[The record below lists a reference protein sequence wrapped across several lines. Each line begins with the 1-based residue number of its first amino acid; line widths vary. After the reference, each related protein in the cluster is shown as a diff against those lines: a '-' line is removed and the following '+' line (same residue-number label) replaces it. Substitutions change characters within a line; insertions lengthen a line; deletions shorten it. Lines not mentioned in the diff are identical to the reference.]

1 MDFLISTCIFAVI
14 LVLSLVVLSTG
25 RRGGDK
31 TRVEEMLAR
40 VTADS
45 EEAFAGELLRLDPRR
60 RGGGKRSIFGALYAL
75 KPFARLEQMMWQAG
89 IYLHV
94 SEILLLTVV
103 LAGVGYGAADL
114 ALGDAILA
122 AGAGGAAAALPPH
135 VNNRQHGRRL
145 RAFSRQLPA
154 ALDLMKSSLEAG
166 HTLLRGLQVLVRE
179 FSDPLRSEF
188 RLMLEQTRLGMA
200 LPRAFE
206 DLLRR
211 VPEDDLRLLV
221 VAIKV
226 QSEVGSS
233 LAQIIGRLSEIVR
246 TRQQLQGQIHAM
258 TSQGRMSGMIV
269 GLLPI
274 FVLAAFSLVQ
284 PGYTDILF
292 HDPMGIKVV
301 KAAIGLDAMAFFTIR
316 RILNVEY

>member
-1 MDFLISTCIFAVI
+1 MDFVISSCIFAVV
-14 LVLSLVVLSTG
+14 LVAALVVFSSG
-25 RRGGDK
+25 RRGGDN
-31 TRVEEMLAR
+31 TRVREMLAR

-45 EEAFAGELLRLDPRR
+45 EEDRAGGLVRIDPRR
-60 RGGGKRSIFGALYAL
+60 RGGSRSWFAAFYAL

-94 SEILLLTVV
+94 SEMLLLMVV
-103 LAGVGYGAADL
+103 LAAVGYGAAYL
-114 ALGDAILA
+114 ALGDVLLA
-122 AGAGGAAAALPPH
+122 AGAGTGATVVPIIY
-135 VNNRQHGRRL
+135 VRWQRSRRL

-166 HTLLRGLQVLVRE
+166 HTLLRGLQVLVQE
-179 FSDPLRSEF
+179 FPDPLQSEF
-188 RLMLEQTRLGMA
+188 RLVLEQTRLGMA

-292 HDPMGIKVV
+292 HDPTGIKVV
-301 KAAIGLDAMAFFTIR
+301 KAAIGLDALAFFTIR

>member
-1 MDFLISTCIFAVI
+1 MDFVISSCIFAVV
-14 LVLSLVVLSTG
+14 LVAALVVFSSG
-25 RRGGDK
+25 RRGGDN
-31 TRVEEMLAR
+31 TRVREMLAR

-45 EEAFAGELLRLDPRR
+45 EEDRAGGLVRIDPRR
-60 RGGGKRSIFGALYAL
+60 RGGSRSWFAALYAL

-94 SEILLLTVV
+94 SEMLLLMVV
-103 LAGVGYGAADL
+103 LAAVGYGAAYL
-114 ALGDAILA
+114 ALGDVLLA
-122 AGAGGAAAALPPH
+122 AGAGTGAAVVPIIY
-135 VNNRQHGRRL
+135 VRWQRSRRL
-145 RAFSRQLPA
+145 RSFSRQLPA

-166 HTLLRGLQVLVRE
+166 HTLLRGLQVLVQE
-179 FSDPLRSEF
+179 FPDPLQSEF
-188 RLMLEQTRLGMA
+188 RLVLEQTRLGMA

-292 HDPMGIKVV
+292 HDPTSIKVV
-301 KAAIGLDAMAFFTIR
+301 KAAIGLDALAFFTIR